1 MEVVEVE
8 KIVELEQIVE
18 VVAKQVKAVGQI
30 VEVEAEV
37 VEVELQGEVDG
48 VAGRGIVVAVAV
60 AAKEQENAKQE
71 SHEAR
76 VAKFEPVYL

>member
-1 MEVVEVE
+1 M
-8 KIVELEQIVE
+8 
-18 VVAKQVKAVGQI
+18 
-30 VEVEAEV
+30 EV

>member
-1 MEVVEVE
+1 MLKTQGKVEEVEVEVVEEVVEVE
-8 KIVELEQIVE
+8 
-18 VVAKQVKAVGQI
+18 A

>member
-1 MEVVEVE
+1 MLKTQGKVEEVEVEVVEEVVEVE
-8 KIVELEQIVE
+8 
-18 VVAKQVKAVGQI
+18 A
-30 VEVEAEV
+30 
-37 VEVELQGEVDG
+37 EVELQGEVDG
-48 VAGRGIVVAVAV
+48 VAGRGIVVATAV